1 ISRVGF
7 AENFS
12 SSLAPCTRT
21 MVARS
26 RQKIFAASLHI
37 FLNLVLNHYTMRKN
51 NRSRNYSGPACGAT

>member
-1 ISRVGF
+1 KISRVGF

-37 FLNLVLNHYTMRKN
+37 FLNLVLNHYN
-51 NRSRNYSGPACGAT
+51 CGLSTESIIVHG